1 MITASAA
8 AVMIVVVAVIVVV
21 SVIVVM
27 TVIVVVVVIVVMVMV
42 MLMAVVVVVMVMLST
57 VMDDLVLSVMAD
69 LVLSVMADLIGHL
82 HPRCL
87 VNQPL
92 CCMLVA
98 VEDDILHTLQ
108 QLRLDL
114 VIDLEHGWIH
124 DRHVQSSLDSVIE
137 ERRMHGLSDCIV
149 SAE

>member
-8 AVMIVVVAVIVVV
+8 AVMVVVVAVIVVLV
-21 SVIVVM
+21 VVM
-27 TVIVVVVVIVVMVMV
+27 TVIVVM
-42 MLMAVVVVVMVMLST
+42 VMVMLST
-57 VMDDLVLSVMAD
+57 VMDDLVLSVVAD
-69 LVLSVMADLIGHL
+69 LQVRVMADLIGHL
-82 HPRCL
+82 HPRSL
-87 VNQPL
+87 VDEPFR
-92 CCMLVA
+92 CMLVA

-124 DRHVQSSLDSVIE
+124 DRHVQSSFDSVIE